1 MQMIKRI
8 LKFSEMLSC
17 SPLISLP
24 SSLSFSLSLSLSL
37 SLSIHIYILLSLKK
51 NNFKLTFC
59 PFPDLSVELN
69 EN

>member
-1 MQMIKRI
+1 MPCNMQMIKRI

-24 SSLSFSLSLSLSL
+24 SSLSY
-37 SLSIHIYILLSLKK
+37 IYIYIYILLSLKK

>member
-1 MQMIKRI
+1 MPCNMQMIKRI

-24 SSLSFSLSLSLSL
+24 SSVSPSIYIYIYIYISLSLE
-37 SLSIHIYILLSLKK
+37 K
-51 NNFKLTFC
+51 NNFKLTFF
-59 PFPDLSVELN
+59 PFPDLSEEVN